1 MNLQTMMEEQREAA
15 GAKAEQ
21 DEAAGEKAMELYA
34 GPGFEPT
41 TGLGASAAACGH
53 KSNAALLRSLLA
65 SKAVTKAFHFFM
77 PSRLSGMYCQRS

>member
-53 KSNAALLRSLLA
+53 KS
-65 SKAVTKAFHFFM
+65 
-77 PSRLSGMYCQRS
+77 